1 LLPFVVGL
9 ALAYLLDPLA
19 DRLEKWKFSRP
30 LATVTVILIVSLIVI
45 GAIFLIVP
53 LVAQQ
58 IVGLVQ
64 RLPGYVSALQA
75 LANQWVPE
83 IYRIL
88 GEERVAQFESNFSDI
103 MQQALGIAGSISTQ
117 ILQSGLTVIN
127 ALGLLVISPV
137 VAFYM
142 LLDWDRM
149 VASFDKL
156 LPRHHRDDIMQILG
170 DIDRAMAGVIRGQ
183 GLVILLLTLFY
194 SISLSVAGLSFGL
207 AIGLITGL
215 LSFIPYVGFLI
226 GFVLSMGVAVV
237 QFWPDG
243 VMIGVIFGIFALGQ
257 FIEGNVLYPKLV
269 GSSIGVHPVWLMFSL
284 FAFAVVFGFVG
295 VLLAVPLS
303 AVAGVLARFMIQ
315 KYRQSSLYLGT
326 TGPPTVAEGLAPAA
340 TKTPARAKSTRSKS
354 GSA

>member
-1 LLPFVVGL
+1 
-9 ALAYLLDPLA
+9 
-19 DRLEKWKFSRP
+19 
-30 LATVTVILIVSLIVI
+30 
-45 GAIFLIVP
+45 
-53 LVAQQ
+53 
-58 IVGLVQ
+58 
-64 RLPGYVSALQA
+64 
-75 LANQWVPE
+75 
-83 IYRIL
+83 
-88 GEERVAQFESNFSDI
+88 
-103 MQQALGIAGSISTQ
+103 
-117 ILQSGLTVIN
+117 
-127 ALGLLVISPV
+127 
-137 VAFYM
+137 
-142 LLDWDRM
+142 
-149 VASFDKL
+149 
-156 LPRHHRDDIMQILG
+156 
-170 DIDRAMAGVIRGQ
+170 
-183 GLVILLLTLFY
+183 
-194 SISLSVAGLSFGL
+194 
-207 AIGLITGL
+207 
-215 LSFIPYVGFLI
+215 
-226 GFVLSMGVAVV
+226 MGVAVV